1 MKLTF
6 FEAAKFCSAQ
16 GMDLALFENER
27 FTDSFQKLVFLRSK
41 AGMSMSII
49 NNT

>member
-16 GMDLALFENER
+16 GMDLALFEDER
-27 FTDSFQKLVFLRSK
+27 FADSFQKLVFRRSN
-41 AGMSMSII
+41 AGMSIK
-49 NNT
+49 